1 MANIVLINASGIGS
15 RFGSD
20 IPKQFH
26 IINEKSIIY
35 YCLNIFQRNKFINE
49 IYVITKEE
57 YFNEVYNIC
66 NEYHID
72 KFKTCIKGGNS
83 ANESRYNGLNN
94 IICNKEDLI
103 IMHDVVRVCIKDE
116 TINNLIKLGKEYGY
130 AVCGQTI
137 NANIFTSNVDDSVI
151 DIGIPS
157 KKIFLNA
164 MPFICRYDLLIE
176 SFNRGINKLD
186 ETAGP
191 MGILANFCNIKVFP
205 KIELDFIETFKITY
219 REDIKFIEKFFI

>member
-72 KFKTCIKGGNS
+72 KFKSCIKGGNS

-103 IMHDVVRVCIKDE
+103 IMHDV
-116 TINNLIKLGKEYGY
+116 
-130 AVCGQTI
+130 
-137 NANIFTSNVDDSVI
+137 
-151 DIGIPS
+151 
-157 KKIFLNA
+157 
-164 MPFICRYDLLIE
+164 
-176 SFNRGINKLD
+176 
-186 ETAGP
+186 
-191 MGILANFCNIKVFP
+191 
-205 KIELDFIETFKITY
+205 
-219 REDIKFIEKFFI
+219 